1 MATTDVYNHDTQ
13 YDLQKTIT
21 LAEDFMNQEENLGR
35 FHLNISIIPK
45 DKNSAEYKEFHK
57 RFFKRSINHF
67 LNHWTSVIPASK
79 KSHKSN

>member
-1 MATTDVYNHDTQ
+1 MATTDVYNHGTQ

-57 RFFKRSINHF
+57 RFFKIQGAMHDMK
-67 LNHWTSVIPASK
+67 II
-79 KSHKSN
+79 

>member
-45 DKNSAEYKEFHK
+45 DKNFIKGFSKSKELLHDMK
-57 RFFKRSINHF
+57 I
-67 LNHWTSVIPASK
+67 I
-79 KSHKSN
+79 